1 MPIDVKALEN
11 AIARQHQQNPFS
23 GVIFVREGD
32 EIIHAQAYGMANRAE
47 HIPNTVDTRLGTASG
62 AKTFTSVAVCQ
73 LVEKGL
79 ATFDTRLIDCLE
91 FPLPQ
96 FDPEITLHHL
106 LTHSSGIPD
115 YFDEAVMDDYEALWR
130 DRPMYTFRTPRDF
143 LPLFADGTMQFKPGE
158 RWAYN
163 NAGYIVLGLVVEH
176 LGGMPFQ
183 AYVEKHIFQA
193 CGMASSG
200 YFSLDRLPGGAAQG
214 YIPVEDGDWRTN
226 IYSIPI
232 VGGPD
237 GGAYTTVHDL
247 AKFWDALLGYRLLS
261 AATVAR
267 MLTPHWRTDPDDD
280 KHAYGYGLWI
290 AQEQG
295 QSRAYS
301 MQGEDPGV
309 SFYSGYTPEKRIQF
323 SLLGNTV
330 AASDAMYARIAPILK
345 TA

>member
-1 MPIDVKALEN
+1 MPIDRNALQD
-11 AIARQHQQNPFS
+11 AIARQHEQHPFS
-23 GVIFVREGD
+23 GVIFVRQGG
-32 EIIHAQAYGMANRAE
+32 EILLAQGYGMANRAE
-47 HIPNTVDTRLGTASG
+47 RIPNTVKTRLGMASG
-62 AKTFTSVAVCQ
+62 AKTFTGVAICQ

-79 ATFDTRLIDCLE
+79 ATFDTRLKDCLE
-91 FPLPQ
+91 YPLPQ

-130 DRPMYTFRTPRDF
+130 ERPMYTFRTPRDF
-143 LPLFADGTMQFKPGE
+143 LPLFANGTMQFKPGE

-176 LGGMPFQ
+176 LSGMPFS
-183 AYVEKHIFQA
+183 AYVEQHIFEA
-193 CGMASSG
+193 CGMVSSG
-200 YFSLDRLPGGAAQG
+200 YFSLDRLPGGTALG
-214 YIPVEDGDWRTN
+214 YIPNGEDRWRTN

-261 AATVAR
+261 AETVAR
-267 MLTPHWRTDPDDD
+267 MLTPHWRTDPAGGE
-280 KHAYGYGLWI
+280 HAYGYGVWI
-290 AQEQG
+290 TQDGG
-295 QSRAYS
+295 QPRAYS

-309 SFYSGYTPEKRIQF
+309 SFYSGFYPQKQIQF

-330 AASDAMYARIAPILK
+330 AATDAMYACIAPILK
-345 TA
+345 AA